1 MASGPVPEAVFE
13 HEAKALL
20 REAGVPVP
28 RGVVIMEPGSGSE
41 GSGFGAIAGLPE
53 PVVLKAFGPGLVHKS
68 DSGAVRLGLRL
79 AEVEGAAGRM
89 REALSARGITPA
101 GFLVEEQAEAG
112 VELIAGLVRDPG
124 FGPVLLAGLG
134 GVWAEALRDTALAL
148 CPVSEDDVHRM
159 LASLRGSAL
168 LHGYRG
174 RPGVDVGAVVKL
186 LMTLGGPGG
195 LWERLELGEFEANP
209 VIAAPSGVVAVDARY
224 LPLASPP
231 EDATRTTTPSAHP
244 TAQEDRLPTTP
255 PPERTAQTAPLPTTH
270 PPEREAEGDVG
281 DFRELFEP
289 RSVAVVGASTT
300 RPTFGNMFLEF
311 YRAAGMPVV
320 AVHPE
325 AAEVAGVP
333 AVRSL
338 AEAGV
343 DYALVA
349 VPAERCADVVR
360 QATGVPYTQVMSGG
374 FGEAG
379 RPELEAGLVEA
390 ARGAGTRL
398 LGPNCMGVYCPR
410 GRQTFTGGGL
420 GPSGTI
426 ALISQSG
433 GLAGEVIKVGE
444 RRGLAFSRVATVG
457 NAADVTPAELLR
469 WLSHDPE
476 TRAVGLYL
484 EDPREGRALYEALA
498 ATTLPVA
505 LLVGGRSAQG
515 RRAAASHTGGLVGDG
530 RIWRALAEQTG
541 ATLVG
546 SQDDLIGVLS
556 FFQAHGTRPATGE
569 GVLVIGPSGG
579 AGVLAADAFDGAG
592 VRLEPLPGEALAGL
606 RGLGLGAGSTLANP
620 LEVPVGPR
628 SRPGLVRS
636 AVAAILRHRPYRDV
650 VAHVNVQS
658 FFTYGTAAEPLLEYA
673 RALGEAQEELAG
685 TRFTLVTRNGE
696 CAPAGVEDEVRGIA
710 ARAGIPVYRS
720 MEAAAV
726 AVASGRTLDG
736 CLASERRPAHGR
748 PPEGARHPKE
758 SRTSKDGGPLKGR
771 TADNRPP
778 DGRIPD
784 SRSPDGRIPDGRSSG
799 RTSDG
804 RTSDGRTSDARTSDG
819 RTSDDRT
826 SEDGPPPEGRRVGRA
841 GS

>member
-1 MASGPVPEAVFE
+1 MAVGGGESGPVPGVVFE

-28 RGVVIMEPGSGSE
+28 RGVVITGPAPD
-41 GSGFGAIAGLPE
+41 FGAVGGLSE

-79 AEVEGAAGRM
+79 AEVADAAGRM
-89 REALSARGITPA
+89 REALAARGIAPS
-101 GFLVEEQAEAG
+101 GFLVEEQAAAG

-124 FGPVLLAGLG
+124 FGPVLLTGLG

-148 CPVSEDDVHRM
+148 CPVSEDDVRRM
-159 LASLRGSAL
+159 LGSLRGSAL

-174 RPGVDVGAVVKL
+174 GAGVDVGAVVKL

-209 VIAAPSGVVAVDARY
+209 VIATPSGVVAVDARY
-224 LPLASPP
+224 LPSASPTGR
-231 EDATRTTTPSAHP
+231 AT
-244 TAQEDRLPTTP
+244 
-255 PPERTAQTAPLPTTH
+255 
-270 PPEREAEGDVG
+270 GGG
-281 DFRELFEP
+281 DFRKLFEP

-300 RPTFGNMFLEF
+300 RPNFGNMFLDF

-333 AVRSL
+333 AVPSL
-338 AEAGV
+338 AAAGA

-360 QATGVPYTQVMSGG
+360 QATGVAYTQVMSGG

-379 RPELEAGLVEA
+379 RPELEADLVEA
-390 ARGAGTRL
+390 ARAAGTRL

-420 GPSGTI
+420 GPPGTV

-541 ATLVG
+541 AALVG

-556 FFQAHGTRPATGE
+556 FFQAHGARPASGD
-569 GVLVIGPSGG
+569 GALVIGPSGG
-579 AGVLAADAFDGAG
+579 ASVLAADAFDQAG
-592 VRLEPLPGEALAGL
+592 VGLEPLPGDALPDL

-628 SRPGLVRS
+628 GRPELVRR
-636 AVAAILRHRPYRDV
+636 AVAAILRRRPYRDV

-658 FFTYGTAAEPLLEYA
+658 FFTYGTSAEPLLEYA
-673 RALGEAQEELAG
+673 RALGGAQEELAG

-696 CAPAGVEDEVRGIA
+696 CAPAGVEDEVRRIA
-710 ARAGIPVYRS
+710 GRAGVPVYRS

-726 AVASGRTLDG
+726 AVAAGRTLDR
-736 CLASERRPAHGR
+736 LAL
-748 PPEGARHPKE
+748 
-758 SRTSKDGGPLKGR
+758 D
-771 TADNRPP
+771 
-778 DGRIPD
+778 
-784 SRSPDGRIPDGRSSG
+784 
-799 RTSDG
+799 
-804 RTSDGRTSDARTSDG
+804 
-819 RTSDDRT
+819 
-826 SEDGPPPEGRRVGRA
+826 GRA